1 MAHQQTMVM
10 WLLSRRSMMMVLSL
24 CLKLTMVATLTI
36 PLEKS
41 RKQIVP
47 LVLPIQR
54 NKKIMSSV

>member
-1 MAHQQTMVM
+1 
-10 WLLSRRSMMMVLSL
+10 MMVLSL

-41 RKQIVP
+41 LKQIVP